1 MEFSLIRQA
10 MQLMIDN
17 GIKVNE
23 AQQVIDDIDYM
34 KKQIGIDSWDDCHI
48 LAESD
53 VMNLLNRTTY
63 DVYGRL
69 YAANN
74 GKVTFEQYAYKCR
87 TYHEWNCTS
96 DTTLKVGYEFI
107 SDLYSD
113 NEEKGFHNPD
123 GTFNHDYSFEIF

>member
-1 MEFSLIRQA
+1 MEFSLIKQA

-17 GIKVNE
+17 NIRVKE

-34 KKQIGIDSWDDCHI
+34 KSRVEMNDWDDCHI
-48 LAESD
+48 LAEND
-53 VMNLLNRTTY
+53 VINLLNVTTY

-74 GKVTFEQYAYKCR
+74 GNVTFEQYANKCR
-87 TYHEWNCTS
+87 TYLEWECAS

-113 NEEKGFHNPD
+113 NEKDGYHNPD
-123 GTFNHDYSFEIF
+123 GTFKTK